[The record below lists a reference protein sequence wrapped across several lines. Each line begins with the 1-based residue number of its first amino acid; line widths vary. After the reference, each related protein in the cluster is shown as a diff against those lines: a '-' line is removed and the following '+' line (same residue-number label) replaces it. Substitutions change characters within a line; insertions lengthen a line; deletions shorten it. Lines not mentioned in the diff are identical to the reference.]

1 MAPLIGIA
9 GARAFAALVPRGVS
23 LLGIDPGSLKCGF
36 SVRPGG
42 DLSPQ
47 RLGIARA
54 PRASSPSERADIF
67 ARVTAE
73 LVAKHGV
80 RGIIM
85 GWPNVGM
92 SPHVIP
98 GGVGASSVNSGIGDA
113 AAGAHA
119 RALASALSI
128 IAPMLPLLLWD
139 EHGSSVLARADER
152 TARAKASFGSRA
164 NRALPRNLAV
174 DDAAAMVI
182 LQSYIDATESWGK

>member
-1 MAPLIGIA
+1 MAPLIGIS
-9 GARAFAALVPRGVS
+9 GARAFAALVPRGAS

-36 SVRPGG
+36 SVRRVGEV
-42 DLSPQ
+42 SPI

-85 GWPNVGM
+85 GWPNVEM
-92 SPHVIP
+92 SQDV
-98 GGVGASSVNSGIGDA
+98 GDSSSAKSGVGDAA

-152 TARAKASFGSRA
+152 VARAKASLGSRA

-182 LQSYIDATESWGK
+182 LQSYIDVTELGGEVG

>member
-1 MAPLIGIA
+1 MAPLIGIS
-9 GARAFAALVPRGVS
+9 GARAFAALVPHGVS

-36 SVRPGG
+36 SVRRVGEV
-42 DLSPQ
+42 SPV

-85 GWPNVGM
+85 GWPNVEM
-92 SPHVIP
+92 SQ
-98 GGVGASSVNSGIGDA
+98 GVGGGSSGAKSGVGDAA

-152 TARAKASFGSRA
+152 IARAKASLGSRA

-182 LQSYIDATESWGK
+182 LQSYINATELGKW